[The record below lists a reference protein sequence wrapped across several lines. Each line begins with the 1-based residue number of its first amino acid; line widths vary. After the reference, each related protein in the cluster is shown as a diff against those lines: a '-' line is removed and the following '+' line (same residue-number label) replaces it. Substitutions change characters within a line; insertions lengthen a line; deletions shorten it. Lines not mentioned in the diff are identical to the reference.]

1 MGGAIRRPS
10 ETKTQHLKIL
20 GRLGSMSHPLY
31 LTKSDLKTARSCST
45 KLYYKKLG
53 YPTVNRVDAYTR
65 ILADGNFIISKI
77 AHLLYPEGIYI
88 SAHVNSEESIVKA
101 AQETIDYLKQEN
113 VVLFEP
119 VLYSAHKL
127 ARADILVKQGDRI
140 EVIEI
145 RAKGFDSNVHEDLIK
160 YRNLSLFRNKRTG
173 KVGGEWKY
181 IIEDVAYQ
189 VGILQEMLRA
199 SLPDLQE
206 DISTYLLVPDKAKT
220 TQIDRLTSYFQI
232 QRLDTHR
239 NSFSKFNGIKVDF
252 TGDLQE
258 IYNDQFLTKV
268 SIATEVSEL
277 IAPTIASAQK
287 HINYLINKSPEI
299 FAPISKSCKDCE
311 YRASDRDPR
320 DGFKECWGDLA
331 EEKFHILDLYQMGRI
346 GGNETPLVNELIQQK
361 KVSMFDVPLEELS
374 DYTYSYRQLVQIE
387 YTQKNKE
394 WISEHLPSIIKQI
407 EYPIHFIDF
416 ETSRMAIPYRS
427 GMRTYEQVA
436 FQWSCHTI
444 SAPNEVPVQTEWLDL
459 DSIFPNFQFAES
471 LMECLGDRGTILT
484 WATHENSVLRDIYYQ
499 MQTYDYQ
506 NPQLQ
511 TWLANTAKLG
521 NKGKSHL
528 VDMNDLTLKHYFH
541 PLMKGRTSLK
551 YVLPA
556 VWKTNSYL
564 HEIPYFQEYYR
575 QVDGKTLNP
584 YDALPQS
591 QIGDRIQV
599 INEGAGAMLAYQD
612 LMYGELR
619 DLSLTNPE
627 LQSLRSQWKDLLY
640 QYCRLDTMAMVI
652 IWTHWQNLCHQSK

>member
-1 MGGAIRRPS
+1 
-10 ETKTQHLKIL
+10 
-20 GRLGSMSHPLY
+20 MSHPIY
-31 LTKSDLKTARSCST
+31 LTKSDLKTARSCTT

-53 YPTVNRVDAYTR
+53 YPTVDRIDSYTR

-88 SAHVNSEESIVKA
+88 TAQLKSDESIARA
-101 AQETIDYLKQEN
+101 AQETLTYLQQEN

-119 VLYSAHKL
+119 VLYYDHKL
-127 ARADILVKQGDRI
+127 ARADILVKQGSQI
-140 EVIEI
+140 EIIEI
-145 RAKGFDSNVHEDLIK
+145 RAKGFDSEAHEELVK

-173 KVGGEWKY
+173 QVGGDWRY

-189 VGILQEMLRA
+189 VGILQEMLA
-199 SLPDLQE
+199 EQLPSFAAE
-206 DISTYLLVPDKAKT
+206 ITPYLLVPDRNKT
-220 TQIDRLTSYFQI
+220 TAIDHLASYFQI
-232 QRLDTHR
+232 ERQDSHR
-239 NSFSKFNGIKVDF
+239 NSFSKFNGIKVNF
-252 TGDLQE
+252 TGDIEALRQ
-258 IYNDQFLTKV
+258 DQFLTKV
-268 SIATEVSEL
+268 SIKTEVAEL
-277 IAPTIASAQK
+277 IEPIFTSAQNY
-287 HINYLINKSPEI
+287 INQLIEKSPAL
-299 FAPISKSCKDCE
+299 FAPLSKSCKGCE

-331 EEKFHILDLYQMGRI
+331 EVENHVLELYQMGRI
-346 GGNETPLVNELIQQK
+346 GGHETPLVNEMIQQK
-361 KVSMFDVPLEELS
+361 KVSMFDVPLEELN
-374 DYTYSYRQLVQIE
+374 DYTYSYRQLIQIE

-394 WISEHLPSIIKQI
+394 WISEHLPKIVDQI

-416 ETSRMAIPYRS
+416 ETSRMAIPYRA

-444 SAPNEVPVQTEWLDL
+444 AEPDAPPIQTEWLDL
-459 DSIFPNFQFAES
+459 DNTFPNFQFAES

-506 NPQLQ
+506 NSQLQ

-528 VDMNDLTLKHYFH
+528 LDMNALTLKHYFH

-551 YVLPA
+551 CVLPA
-556 VWKTNSYL
+556 IWKTNPYL
-564 HEIPYFQEYYR
+564 HQIPHFQEYFCDR
-575 QVDGKTLNP
+575 NGEILSP
-584 YDALPQS
+584 YDVLPQL

-599 INEGAGAMLAYQD
+599 VNEGAGAMLAYQD
-612 LMYGELR
+612 LMYGEHCDR
-619 DLSLTNPE
+619 SLENQTM
-627 LQSLRSQWKDLLY
+627 RSQWQELLY

-652 IWTHWQNLCHQSK
+652 IWTHWQKLCRKGY

>member
-1 MGGAIRRPS
+1 MP
-10 ETKTQHLKIL
+10 
-20 GRLGSMSHPLY
+20 HPIY

-53 YPTVNRVDAYTR
+53 YPTVDRVDPYTR

-88 SAHVNSEESIVKA
+88 SANLNSDESIANA
-101 AQETIDYLKQEN
+101 AQETIAYLQQEH

-119 VLYSAHKL
+119 VLYAAHKL

-140 EVIEI
+140 EIIEI
-145 RAKGFDSNVHEDLIK
+145 RAKGFDSATHEDLIK

-173 KVGGEWKY
+173 KVGGEWRY
-181 IIEDVAYQ
+181 IIEDIAYQ
-189 VGILQEMLRA
+189 VGILQEMLA
-199 SLPDLQE
+199 EHLPSIDMQ
-206 DISTYLLVPDKAKT
+206 ISPYLLVPDRAKT
-220 TQIDRLTSYFQI
+220 TQIDHLASYFQI
-232 QRLDTHR
+232 QRLSTHR
-239 NSFSKFNGIKVDF
+239 NSFSKFNGIAVNF

-258 IYNDQFLTKV
+258 IYNDQLLTKV
-268 SIATEVSEL
+268 NIETEVSEL
-277 IAPTIASAQK
+277 ISPTIASAHK
-287 HINYLINKSPEI
+287 YIDYLIEQSPEL
-299 FAPISKSCKDCE
+299 FAPISKSCKGCE

-331 EEKFHILDLYQMGRI
+331 DVENHVLELYQMGRI
-346 GGNETPLVNELIQQK
+346 GGHETPLVNEMIQQK
-361 KVSMFDVPLEELS
+361 KVSMFDVPLEELN
-374 DYTYSYRQLVQIE
+374 DYTYSYRQLIQIE

-394 WISEHLPSIIKQI
+394 WISEHLPQIVKQI

-416 ETSRMAIPYRS
+416 ETSRMAIPYRA
-427 GMRTYEQVA
+427 GMRPYEQVA

-444 SAPNEVPVQTEWLDL
+444 PAPDAEPIQTEWLDL
-459 DSIFPNFQFAES
+459 NNIFPNFQFAES

-499 MQTYDYQ
+499 MQTYDYH

-528 VDMNDLTLKHYFH
+528 VDMNALTLKHYFH

-551 YVLPA
+551 CVLPA
-556 VWKTNSYL
+556 VWKTNPYL

-575 QVDGKTLNP
+575 EVDGEIFSP
-584 YDALPQS
+584 YDVLPQL

-599 INEGAGAMLAYQD
+599 VNEGAGAMLAYQD

-619 DLSLTNPE
+619 DLDDPSV
-627 LQSLRSQWKDLLY
+627 RSQWKELLY

-652 IWTHWQNLCHQSK
+652 IWTHWQNLCHKMKNL

>member
-1 MGGAIRRPS
+1 MP
-10 ETKTQHLKIL
+10 
-20 GRLGSMSHPLY
+20 HPIY

-53 YPTVNRVDAYTR
+53 YPTVDRVDPYTR

-88 SAHVNSEESIVKA
+88 SANLNSDESIANA
-101 AQETIDYLKQEN
+101 AQETIAYLQQEHI
-113 VVLFEP
+113 VLFEP
-119 VLYSAHKL
+119 VLYAAHKL
-127 ARADILVKQGDRI
+127 ARADILVKHGDRI
-140 EVIEI
+140 EIIEI
-145 RAKGFDSNVHEDLIK
+145 RAKGFDSAAHEDLIK

-173 KVGGEWKY
+173 KVGGEWRY
-181 IIEDVAYQ
+181 IIEDIAYQ
-189 VGILQEMLRA
+189 VGILQEMLA
-199 SLPDLQE
+199 EHLPSVDMQ
-206 DISTYLLVPDKAKT
+206 ISPYLLVPDRAKT
-220 TQIDRLTSYFQI
+220 TQIDHLASYFQI
-232 QRLDTHR
+232 QRLSTHR
-239 NSFSKFNGIKVDF
+239 NSFSKFNGIAVNF

-258 IYNDQFLTKV
+258 IYNDQLLTKV
-268 SIATEVSEL
+268 NIETEVSEL
-277 IAPTIASAQK
+277 ISPTIASAHK
-287 HINYLINKSPEI
+287 YIDYLIEQSPEL
-299 FAPISKSCKDCE
+299 FAPISKSCKGCE

-331 EEKFHILDLYQMGRI
+331 DVENHVLELYQMGRI
-346 GGNETPLVNELIQQK
+346 GGHETPLVNEMIQQK
-361 KVSMFDVPLEELS
+361 KVSMFDVPLEELN
-374 DYTYSYRQLVQIE
+374 DYTYSYRQLIQIE

-394 WISEHLPSIIKQI
+394 WISEHLPQIVKQI

-416 ETSRMAIPYRS
+416 ETSRMAIPYRA
-427 GMRTYEQVA
+427 GMRPYEQVA

-444 SAPNEVPVQTEWLDL
+444 PAPDAEPIQTEWLDL
-459 DSIFPNFQFAES
+459 NNIFPNFQFAES

-499 MQTYDYQ
+499 MQTYDYH

-528 VDMNDLTLKHYFH
+528 VDMNALTLKHYFH

-551 YVLPA
+551 CVLPA
-556 VWKTNSYL
+556 VWKTNPYL

-575 QVDGKTLNP
+575 EVDGEIFSP
-584 YDALPQS
+584 YDVLPQL

-599 INEGAGAMLAYQD
+599 VNEGAGAMLAYQD

-619 DLSLTNPE
+619 DLDDPSV
-627 LQSLRSQWKDLLY
+627 RSQWKELLY

-652 IWTHWQNLCHQSK
+652 IWTHWQNLCHKMKNL

>member
-521 NKGKSHL
+521 NIGKSHL

>member
-1 MGGAIRRPS
+1 MP
-10 ETKTQHLKIL
+10 
-20 GRLGSMSHPLY
+20 HPIY
-31 LTKSDLKTARSCST
+31 LTKSDLKTARSCTT

-53 YPTVNRVDAYTR
+53 YPTIDRVDSYTR

-77 AHLLYPEGIYI
+77 AHLLYPDGIYI
-88 SAHVNSEESIVKA
+88 SANLNSDESIANA
-101 AQETIDYLKQEN
+101 AQETIAQLQKEN

-119 VLYSAHKL
+119 VLYSGHKL

-140 EVIEI
+140 EIIEI
-145 RAKGFDSNVHEDLIK
+145 RSKGFDSNAHEDLVK

-173 KVGGEWKY
+173 KVGGEWRY

-189 VGILQEMLRA
+189 VGILQEMLTE
-199 SLPDLQE
+199 SLPNLTAQ
-206 DISTYLLVPDKAKT
+206 ISPYLLVPDRAKT
-220 TQIDRLTSYFQI
+220 TTIDRLASYFQI
-232 QRLDTHR
+232 QRSSTHR
-239 NSFSKFNGIKVDF
+239 NSFSKLNGININF
-252 TGDLQE
+252 TGNIEDLQS
-258 IYNDQFLTKV
+258 DRFLTKV
-268 SIATEVSEL
+268 SIETEVAEL
-277 IAPTIASAQK
+277 ITPTIASSQK
-287 HINYLINKSPEI
+287 YINYLIERSPEI
-299 FAPISKSCKDCE
+299 FAPISKSCKGCE

-331 EEKFHILDLYQMGRI
+331 DREHHVLDLYQMGRI

-361 KVSMFDVPLEELS
+361 KVSMFDVPLEELN
-374 DYTYSYRQLVQIE
+374 DYTYSYRQLIQIE

-394 WISEHLPSIIKQI
+394 WISEHLPQIVKQI

-416 ETSRMAIPYRS
+416 ETSRMAIPYRA
-427 GMRTYEQVA
+427 GMQPYEQVA

-444 SAPNEVPVQTEWLDL
+444 AEPDALPIQTEWLDL
-459 DSIFPNFQFAES
+459 ENTFPNFQFAES

-499 MQTYDYQ
+499 MQAYDYQ

-528 VDMNDLTLKHYFH
+528 VDMNALTLKHYFH

-551 YVLPA
+551 CVLPA

-564 HEIPYFQEYYR
+564 HEIPHFQEYYR
-575 QVDGKTLNP
+575 EVDGEILSP
-584 YDALPQS
+584 YDVLPQL

-599 INEGAGAMLAYQD
+599 VNEGAGAMLAYQD
-612 LMYGELR
+612 LMYGENR
-619 DLSLTNPE
+619 DNE
-627 LQSLRSQWKDLLY
+627 NNQDVRSQWKELLY

-652 IWTHWQNLCHQSK
+652 IWTHWQNLCGKT